1 MTPVER
7 QITATALRR
16 YAAEQRRRRP
26 HLDEIGE
33 DFAALLEA
41 ATASRLANIA
51 DRLAAAL
58 EAETASESAQLVAEL
73 TAAERIAEHTGRAE
87 YLEEAEPRE
96 CAGCGRE
103 LEAGTDDDLCD
114 YCAEALADDDRRAE
128 ESDARRK
135 GEL

>member
-58 EAETASESAQLVAEL
+58 EAETASESAQLVQLLSWVFNWAVRL
-73 TAAERIAEHTGRAE
+73 SIGSLKPMKLPGANG
-87 YLEEAEPRE
+87 
-96 CAGCGRE
+96 
-103 LEAGTDDDLCD
+103 
-114 YCAEALADDDRRAE
+114 
-128 ESDARRK
+128 
-135 GEL
+135 